1 MYEGLMQIID
11 QKGEERNDAGII
23 KISTKR
29 NNKRI
34 QGGVSMDAKDG
45 G

>member
-1 MYEGLMQIID
+1 MQIID
-11 QKGEERNDAGII
+11 QKGEERNDAGIM
-23 KISTKR
+23 KISTNKR

-45 G
+45 RC